1 MLTLPHEITCL
12 AVARQIAACT
22 PAGLYVDS
30 RLVHKGPVYAA
41 AWNGDILHFSTVS
54 GIHRLLR
61 NEINLLLPFAEPVES
76 LAVHPDGKEILFS
89 AGKARTQIWA
99 LQP

>member
-1 MLTLPHEITCL
+1 VLALPHEITCL

-22 PAGLYVDS
+22 TAGLYVDS

-41 AWNGDILHFSTVS
+41 AWKGDILLFSTDS

-61 NEINLLLPFAEPVES
+61 NEIKLLLRFAEPVES

-89 AGKARTQIWA
+89 AGKAGTQIWA
-99 LQP
+99 IQP